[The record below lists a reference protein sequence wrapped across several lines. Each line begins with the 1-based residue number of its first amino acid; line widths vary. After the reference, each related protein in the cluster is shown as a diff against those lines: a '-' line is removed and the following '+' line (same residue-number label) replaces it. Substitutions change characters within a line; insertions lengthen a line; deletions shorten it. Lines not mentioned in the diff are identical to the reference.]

1 MVLSTEGMLMLGSER
16 VVTSSPF
23 TYSGSYRRIRNKVAS
38 VSNPAVKWV
47 LAVPVAVLA
56 VLAMWAVA
64 TVVWILSA
72 CLFFVS
78 VPWKMMRRG
87 SRKRRRDDLRHE
99 ELLEAARP
107 REDAE
112 R

>member
-1 MVLSTEGMLMLGSER
+1 MGKQGSES

-56 VLAMWAVA
+56 VLAMWVVA
-64 TVVWILSA
+64 ALVWVASSM
-72 CLFFVS
+72 LFFVS
-78 VPWKMMRRG
+78 VPWKMV
-87 SRKRRRDDLRHE
+87 RRRSRGKKRDELRHRE
-99 ELLEAARP
+99 SLQASRP
-107 REDAE
+107 GQDPPGQP
-112 R
+112 